1 MIRTGSE
8 PSFERLAASE
18 AEPSGSGGGGGRP
31 APRQMRAHRS
41 SVELQPA
48 AEEEEGEAEGVDAA
62 AGPRGSADPRWH
74 TTLQVSS
81 RDWGHIT
88 PSSESLGSLLLS
100 GLRPC
105 LVGCYQQVSLLI

>member
-1 MIRTGSE
+1 MPPLLRRRLVIRTGSE

-88 PSSESLGSLLLS
+88 PSSESLGW
-100 GLRPC
+100 LR
-105 LVGCYQQVSLLI
+105 LF

>member
-1 MIRTGSE
+1 VIRTGSE

-48 AEEEEGEAEGVDAA
+48 AEEEGEAEGVDAA

-100 GLRPC
+100 GL
-105 LVGCYQQVSLLI
+105 